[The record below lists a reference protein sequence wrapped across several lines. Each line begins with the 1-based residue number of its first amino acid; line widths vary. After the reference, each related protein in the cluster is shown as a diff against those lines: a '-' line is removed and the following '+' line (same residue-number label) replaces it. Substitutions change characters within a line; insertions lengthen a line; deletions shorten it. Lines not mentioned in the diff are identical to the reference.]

1 MTKTSMSDTSFG
13 LDEAT
18 LAAQPQVYESGLF
31 DGQVVMVSGAGSG
44 IGKAIAFLYARL
56 GARLV
61 ICGRDRAKLDA
72 CELWLRKLGSP
83 DVLVQTVNIRDSAAV
98 GALVDATWERFGRLD
113 EQVNNAGG
121 QFPKA
126 ALDISPNGWKAV
138 IDNNLNGTWYMM
150 HAAAQRWRDTG
161 QPGSIVN
168 IVLTFQRGFPG
179 VAHSCAARAAVTYLS
194 KTVAVEWAQHGI
206 RVNCVAPGV
215 IESSGF
221 QHYSDEARRNFSRG
235 NPMLRHGDVQD
246 IAHAVVYLT
255 GPTGKFVNGEL
266 LNVDGG
272 GILWG
277 DLWTI
282 PQPAYFTEGRQS

>member
-1 MTKTSMSDTSFG
+1 MTAETPVSFG
-13 LDEAT
+13 FDDAA
-18 LAAQPQVYESGLF
+18 LAALPLVYQPGLF

-72 CELWLRKLGSP
+72 CEAWLRRLGSP
-83 DVLVQTVNIRDSAAV
+83 DVLAQPTDIRSSEAIAQLFDAAYQ
-98 GALVDATWERFGRLD
+98 RFGRVD
-113 EQVNNAGG
+113 VQVNNAGG

-126 ALDISPNGWKAV
+126 ALDISPKGWKAV
-138 IDNNLNGTWYMM
+138 VDNNLNGTWFMM
-150 HAAAQRWRDTG
+150 HEAAKRWRDAG
-161 QPGSIVN
+161 KPGSIVN

-194 KTVAVEWAQHGI
+194 KTVAVEWAPYGI

-221 QHYSDEARRNFSRG
+221 AHYAPEARAKFSRG
-235 NPMLRHGDVQD
+235 NPMLRHGNVQD
-246 IAHAVVYLT
+246 IANAVVYLT
-255 GPTGKFVNGEL
+255 GPSGDFVNGEL

-277 DLWTI
+277 ELWTI
-282 PQPAYFTEGRQS
+282 PKPAYFNAGQTP

>member
-1 MTKTSMSDTSFG
+1 MSELQFG
-13 LDEAT
+13 WDDEA
-18 LAAQPQVYESGLF
+18 LAAAPRLFEAGLF
-31 DGQVVMVSGAGSG
+31 EGQVAMVSGAGSG

-61 ICGRDRAKLDA
+61 ICGRDRGKLDA
-72 CELWLRKLGSP
+72 CEPWLRKLGSP
-83 DVLVQTVNIRDSAAV
+83 DVLVCPTDIRRPAEVAS
-98 GALVDATWERFGRLD
+98 LLDATYDHFGRLD
-113 EQVNNAGG
+113 VQVNNAGG

-138 IDNNLNGTWYMM
+138 IDNNLNGTWSMM
-150 HAAAQRWRDTG
+150 HAAARRWRDMG

-194 KTVAVEWAQHGI
+194 KTVAVEWAQHQI
-206 RVNCVAPGV
+206 RVNCIAPGV

-221 QHYSDEARRNFSRG
+221 KHYSDEARAQFPRA
-235 NPMLRHGDVQD
+235 NPMLRQGDVQD
-246 IAHAVVYLT
+246 IAHAVAYLT
-255 GPTGKFVNGEL
+255 AASGKFITGEL

-272 GILWG
+272 GVLWG

-282 PQPAYFTEGRQS
+282 PKPPYFTQGQTQ